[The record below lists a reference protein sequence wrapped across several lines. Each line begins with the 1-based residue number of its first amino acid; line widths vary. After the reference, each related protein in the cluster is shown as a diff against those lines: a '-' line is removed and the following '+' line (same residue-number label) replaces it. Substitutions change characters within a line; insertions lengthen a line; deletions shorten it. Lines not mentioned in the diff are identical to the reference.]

1 MVGLHACNGQS
12 IDRVLVTDPDRQ
24 HATRLGIDV
33 AVDQPAP
40 TGGAA
45 RGVELDAGQAG
56 QVAADV
62 PDSEQLAGDPSV
74 GKVVK
79 RSASGDQHL

>member
-1 MVGLHACNGQS
+1 
-12 IDRVLVTDPDRQ
+12 VLVTDPDCQ
-24 HATRLGIDV
+24 HSTRLGVDV
-33 AVDQPAP
+33 AVDQPES

-74 GKVVK
+74 AKVVK
-79 RSASGDQHL
+79 RGASRAINTCGS